1 MLVTVYIKTTKYQCM
16 LFMSE
21 YVKKIHNISVFYNNF
36 STTIQNFLN
45 RSQGIIN
52 DVDTSLYFKIKLFLY
67 EN

>member
-16 LFMSE
+16 LFMS
-21 YVKKIHNISVFYNNF
+21 VKKKHNISVFYNNF

-45 RSQGIIN
+45 RSQGIIS
-52 DVDTSLYFKIKLFLY
+52 DVDTSLYFKLKLFLY